1 MSMTPREIVHELNR
15 HIIGQDD
22 AKRAVAI
29 ALRNRW
35 RRMQLPAELRAEVT
49 PKNILMIGP
58 TGVGKTEIARRLARL
73 ANAPFIKVEATKFT
87 EVGYV
92 GRDVESI
99 IRDLADAAVKMLREQ
114 EIQKVKYRAE
124 DAAEERI
131 LDALLPAARPAMG
144 FGDEPAREDSN
155 TRQLFRKR
163 LREGQLDD
171 KEIDIEVADNPAGV
185 EIMAPPGMEEMT
197 NQLQNLFSGMSKG
210 KKKTRKLKVAEAL
223 KLIRD
228 EEAVR
233 LVNEEELKARAL
245 EAVEQHGIVFIDEI
259 DKIAKRANAGGADV
273 SREGVQRDLLPLIE
287 GCTVNTK
294 LGMVK
299 TDHILFIASG
309 AFHLSKPSDL
319 VPELQ
324 GRLPIRVELKALSPN
339 DFERILT
346 EPHASLTEQYRELL
360 KTEGLA
366 IEFAEDGIKRL
377 AEIAWQVNEKTE
389 NIGARRLHT
398 LLERLLEEVSFS
410 AADLASEHSDKPI
423 LIDAGYVNSHLG
435 ELAEDEDLSLSL
447 IHI

>member
-1 MSMTPREIVHELNR
+1 MPMTPREIVHELNR

-35 RRMQLPAELRAEVT
+35 RRMQLPEELRVEVT

-58 TGVGKTEIARRLARL
+58 TGVGKTEIARRLAKL

-99 IRDLADAAVKMLREQ
+99 IRDLADAAIKLLREQ
-114 EIQKVKYRAE
+114 EMTKVRHRAE

-131 LDALLPAARPAMG
+131 LDALLPPARMG
-144 FGDEPAREDSN
+144 FGHEDAAPAQDSN

-171 KEIDIEVADNPAGV
+171 KEIEIEVAEVSGID
-185 EIMAPPGMEEMT
+185 ISAPPGMEEMT
-197 NQLQNLFSGMSKG
+197 NQLQSLFANMGKG
-210 KKKTRKLKVAEAL
+210 KRKNRKIKVKEAL
-223 KLIRD
+223 KLVRD
-228 EEAVR
+228 EEAGR
-233 LVNEEELKARAL
+233 LVNEEELKAKAL

-259 DKIAKRANAGGADV
+259 DKVAKRGNSGGVDV

-324 GRLPIRVELKALSPN
+324 GRLPIRVELKALSPE
-339 DFERILT
+339 DFERILS
-346 EPHASLTEQYRELL
+346 EPHASLTEQYCALL
-360 KTEGLA
+360 KTEGLL
-366 IEFAEDGIKRL
+366 IEFLPDGIKRL

-410 AADLASEHSDKPI
+410 AGDLASTHEDKPI
-423 LIDAGYVNSHLG
+423 LIDADYVNSHLG
-435 ELAEDEDLSLSL
+435 ELAQNEDLSRYIL
-447 IHI
+447 